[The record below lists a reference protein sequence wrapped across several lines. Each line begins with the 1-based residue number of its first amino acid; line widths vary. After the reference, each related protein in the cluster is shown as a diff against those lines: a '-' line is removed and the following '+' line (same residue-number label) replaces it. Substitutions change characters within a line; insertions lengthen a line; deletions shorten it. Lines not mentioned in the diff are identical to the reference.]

1 MSNFN
6 QVELQNLK
14 SLIEHNET
22 LDKKLDKYASQAENP
37 HIKQI
42 FKKSAQDALNTK
54 QKLLSFFNE

>member
-22 LDKKLDKYASQAENP
+22 LYKKLDKYASQAENP
-37 HIKQI
+37 QIKQC
-42 FKKSAQDALNTK
+42 FKYKTK
-54 QKLLSFFNE
+54 IIEFF